1 MIYLTNR
8 DGGLTD
14 EEGHYKYLA
23 AAFTGNVISGMSVG
37 QNSPLGMS
45 VVVSGGDARVPYGN
59 YAYSVWIPSG
69 SPETATIPTAD
80 GSNPRIDRIVLYVDR
95 SEDTQQVTPNNPGIA
110 KIAVVAGT
118 PGAVP
123 VRPNDAAVNSAV
135 SNNPWINL
143 ADVAVGTGVTQITN
157 ANITDTRS
165 MASAITNNLTVP
177 SGGTVSLPPGSLETA
192 DYGDGSVTPSKLG
205 TGASSATVAT
215 SQGLSGTSFTDLD
228 TVGPSV
234 TVNIGANGLALVTLY
249 AQMTQ
254 SAANGS
260 CIMGFAVSGASTVA
274 ASDNFAVRFQA
285 YANGAIGWSSLT
297 FLVTGLTAGS
307 NTFTSKYRAQTTGT
321 ATFANRRIAV
331 VPL

>member
-23 AAFTGNVISGMSVG
+23 AAFTGNVISGMSVE

-118 PGAVP
+118 PGAIP
-123 VRPNDAAVNSAV
+123 VRPSDSDVNSAV

-143 ADVAVGTGVTQITN
+143 ADVLVGTGVTQITN
-157 ANITDTRS
+157 ANITDTRVMVGPVIPNGFIGTGPIAQGAVTAPKTDFGGDYS
-165 MASAITNNLTVP
+165 TSEVNTGFKWVDGKDIYKKTINFGSLPNSGATKNVAHGITNLENVVHMF
-177 SGGTVSLPPGSLETA
+177 GTATDGTTIIPLPHATTNTGFLVQLQ
-192 DYGDGSVTPSKLG
+192 VTSTNVTIMSAANRTSS
-205 TGASSATVAT
+205 TGY
-215 SQGLSGTSFTDLD
+215 
-228 TVGPSV
+228 
-234 TVNIGANGLALVTLY
+234 VTLY
-249 AQMTQ
+249 YTK
-254 SAANGS
+254 
-260 CIMGFAVSGASTVA
+260 
-274 ASDNFAVRFQA
+274 
-285 YANGAIGWSSLT
+285 
-297 FLVTGLTAGS
+297 
-307 NTFTSKYRAQTTGT
+307 TS
-321 ATFANRRIAV
+321 
-331 VPL
+331 